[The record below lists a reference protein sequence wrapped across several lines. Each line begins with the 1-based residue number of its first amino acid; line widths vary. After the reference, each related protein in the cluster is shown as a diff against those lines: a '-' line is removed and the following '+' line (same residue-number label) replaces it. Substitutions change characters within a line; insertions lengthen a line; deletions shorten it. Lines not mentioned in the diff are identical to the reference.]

1 MALVGNYIE
10 NLTDPMVIV
19 DEAYQFDG

>member
-1 MALVGNYIE
+1 MALVGNYVE